1 MSQTQPEN
9 SRAADLIKRFWWT
22 PLVGLPLAVLL
33 ALGLRNFVRDVFAL
47 PLSYIL
53 WFAGIIF
60 ETVPQ
65 IWFWT
70 GLVVI
75 ALVIAMRSLD
85 RERRPPPPTP
95 GKSSRPARGRIDVW
109 AERVTMLLKGRYSKH
124 RFGYFI
130 GKLILD
136 VLSHEERLS
145 FRELE
150 RRLEQDDTDVPPV
163 VREYLFSRLRP
174 GYTDTRPSFLTR
186 LKRFFGLE
194 KPLATRLNTELETI
208 VKYLEDQLEV

>member
-1 MSQTQPEN
+1 MNQNPPEN
-9 SRAADLIKRFWWT
+9 TRVDLIKRFWWA
-22 PLVGLPLAVLL
+22 PLVGLPLVVLL
-33 ALGLRNFVRDVFAL
+33 TLGLRDFVRDMFAL

-60 ETVPQ
+60 ETIPQ

-70 GLVVI
+70 GLIVI

-85 RERRPPPPTP
+85 RERLAPPSAP

-109 AERVTMLLKGRYSKH
+109 AERVNMLLKGRYSRH

-130 GKLILD
+130 GRLILD

-145 FRELE
+145 LRDLE
-150 RRLEQDDTDVPPV
+150 RRLEQGETDVPPI
-163 VREYLFSRLRP
+163 VRDYLFSHLRP
-174 GYTDTRPSFLTR
+174 AHTEARPSFLTR
-186 LKRFFGLE
+186 LKRFLGLE
-194 KPLATRLNTELETI
+194 KPLTAHLNAELETI
-208 VKYLEDQLEV
+208 VKFLEDQLEV

>member
-1 MSQTQPEN
+1 MNQNPPEN
-9 SRAADLIKRFWWT
+9 TRADLIRRFWWV

-33 ALGLRNFVRDVFAL
+33 TIGLRDFVRNALAL
-47 PLSYIL
+47 PLSYML

-70 GLVVI
+70 GLIVV
-75 ALVIAMRSLD
+75 ALVLAMRSLD
-85 RERRPPPPTP
+85 RERQPPSTPP
-95 GKSSRPARGRIDVW
+95 GKSARPARGRINVW
-109 AERVTMLLKGRYSKH
+109 AERVNMLLKGRYSRH

-145 FRELE
+145 FRDLE
-150 RRLEQDDTDVPPV
+150 RRLEQGEKDIPPV
-163 VREYLFSRLRP
+163 VRDYLFSRLKPAYAEARP
-174 GYTDTRPSFLTR
+174 NFLTR
-186 LKRFFGLE
+186 LKRFFRLE
-194 KPLATRLNTELETI
+194 KPLSASLNAEVETI
-208 VKYLEDQLEV
+208 VKFLEDQLEV

>member
-1 MSQTQPEN
+1 MNQNPPGNT
-9 SRAADLIKRFWWT
+9 RADLIRRFWWA

-33 ALGLRNFVRDVFAL
+33 TLGLRDFVRDVLSL
-47 PLSYIL
+47 PLSYML

-70 GLVVI
+70 GLIVI
-75 ALVIAMRSLD
+75 ALVLAMRSLD
-85 RERRPPPPTP
+85 RERQPPPSEP
-95 GKSSRPARGRIDVW
+95 GKSSRPARGRINVW
-109 AERVTMLLKGRYSKH
+109 AERVDMLLIGRYSRH

-145 FRELE
+145 FRDLE
-150 RRLEQDDTDVPPV
+150 RRLEQDETDVPPV
-163 VREYLFSRLRP
+163 VREYLFSRLKPAYAEARP
-174 GYTDTRPSFLTR
+174 NFLTR

-194 KPLATRLNTELETI
+194 KPLSARLNAELETI
-208 VKYLEDQLEV
+208 VKFLEDQLEV

>member
-1 MSQTQPEN
+1 MNQNPPGNT
-9 SRAADLIKRFWWT
+9 RADLIRRFWWA

-33 ALGLRNFVRDVFAL
+33 TLGLRDFVRDVLAL
-47 PLSYIL
+47 PLSYML

-70 GLVVI
+70 GLIVI
-75 ALVIAMRSLD
+75 ALVLAMRSLD
-85 RERRPPPPTP
+85 RERQPPPSEP
-95 GKSSRPARGRIDVW
+95 GKSSRPARGRINVW
-109 AERVTMLLKGRYSKH
+109 AERIDMLLKGRYSRH

-145 FRELE
+145 FRDLE
-150 RRLEQDDTDVPPV
+150 RRLEQDETDVPPV
-163 VREYLFSRLRP
+163 VREYLFSRLKPAYAEARP
-174 GYTDTRPSFLTR
+174 NFLTR

-194 KPLATRLNTELETI
+194 KPLSARLNAELETI
-208 VKYLEDQLEV
+208 VKFLEDQLEV

>member
-1 MSQTQPEN
+1 MNQNPPEN
-9 SRAADLIKRFWWT
+9 TRADLIKRFWWV

-33 ALGLRNFVRDVFAL
+33 TLGLRDFVRDALAL

-60 ETVPQ
+60 ETIPQ

-70 GLVVI
+70 GLIVI
-75 ALVIAMRSLD
+75 ALVIATRSLD
-85 RERRPPPPTP
+85 RERQPPPATP

-109 AERVTMLLKGRYSKH
+109 AERVTMLLKGKYSRH

-145 FRELE
+145 FRDVE
-150 RRLEQDDTDVPPV
+150 RRLEQGEVDVPPA
-163 VREYLFSRLRP
+163 VRDYLFARLKPAYAEARP
-174 GYTDTRPSFLTR
+174 NFLTR
-186 LKRFFGLE
+186 LKRFFRLE
-194 KPLATRLNTELETI
+194 KPSTAHLNAELETI
-208 VKYLEDQLEV
+208 VRFLEDQLEV

>member
-1 MSQTQPEN
+1 MNQQPPEN
-9 SRAADLIKRFWWT
+9 TRADLIRRFWWV

-33 ALGLRNFVRDVFAL
+33 TLGLRDFVRDALAL

-60 ETVPQ
+60 ETIPQ

-70 GLVVI
+70 GLIVI
-75 ALVIAMRSLD
+75 ALVLAMRSLD
-85 RERRPPPPTP
+85 REHQPPPSTS
-95 GKSSRPARGRIDVW
+95 GKSSRPARGRINVW
-109 AERVTMLLKGRYSKH
+109 AERVNMLLKGRYSRH

-145 FRELE
+145 FRDLE
-150 RRLEQDDTDVPPV
+150 RRLEQGEKDVPPV
-163 VREYLFSRLRP
+163 VRDYLFSRLKPAYAEARP
-174 GYTDTRPSFLTR
+174 NFLTR
-186 LKRFFGLE
+186 LKRFFRLE
-194 KPLATRLNTELETI
+194 KPLSASLNAEVETI
-208 VKYLEDQLEV
+208 IKFLEDQLEV

>member
-1 MSQTQPEN
+1 MNQNPPEN
-9 SRAADLIKRFWWT
+9 TRADLIKRFWWA
-22 PLVGLPLAVLL
+22 PIVGLPLAVLL
-33 ALGLRNFVRDVFAL
+33 TLGLRDFVRDALAL

-70 GLVVI
+70 GLIVI
-75 ALVIAMRSLD
+75 ALVLAMRSLD
-85 RERRPPPPTP
+85 RERQPPPSAP

-109 AERVTMLLKGRYSKH
+109 AERVAMLLKGRYSRH

-145 FRELE
+145 FRDLE
-150 RRLEQDDTDVPPV
+150 RHLEQGETEVPPV
-163 VREYLFSRLRP
+163 VRDYLFSRLKPAYAEARP
-174 GYTDTRPSFLTR
+174 NFFTR

-194 KPLATRLNTELETI
+194 KPLAARLNAELETI
-208 VKYLEDQLEV
+208 VKFLEDQLEV

>member
-1 MSQTQPEN
+1 MNQTRPEN
-9 SRAADLIKRFWWT
+9 SRADLIKRFWWT

-33 ALGLRNFVRDVFAL
+33 TLGLRDFVRDVFAL

-70 GLVVI
+70 GLIVI

-85 RERRPPPPTP
+85 RERQPPPSAP
-95 GKSSRPARGRIDVW
+95 GKSSHPARGQINIW
-109 AERVTMLLKGRYSKH
+109 AERVDMLLKGRYSRH

-145 FRELE
+145 LRELE
-150 RRLEQDDTDVPPV
+150 RRLEQGETDVPPV

-194 KPLATRLNTELETI
+194 KPLAIRLNTELETI

>member
-1 MSQTQPEN
+1 MNQEPPEHT
-9 SRAADLIKRFWWT
+9 RADLIKRFWWT

-33 ALGLRNFVRDVFAL
+33 TLGLRDIVRDVLAL
-47 PLSYIL
+47 PLSYML

-60 ETVPQ
+60 ETIPQ

-70 GLVVI
+70 GLIFIVLI
-75 ALVIAMRSLD
+75 LAMRSLN
-85 RERRPPPPTP
+85 RERQPPPSAP

-109 AERVTMLLKGRYSKH
+109 AERINMLLKGRYSRH

-145 FRELE
+145 FRDVE
-150 RRLEQDDTDVPPV
+150 RRLEQGEPDVPPI
-163 VREYLFSRLRP
+163 VRDYLFSRLRP
-174 GYTDTRPSFLTR
+174 AYTEARPNFLTR
-186 LKRFFGLE
+186 LKHFFRLE
-194 KPLATRLNTELETI
+194 KPLTARLNTELETI
-208 VKYLEDQLEV
+208 VKFLEDQLEV